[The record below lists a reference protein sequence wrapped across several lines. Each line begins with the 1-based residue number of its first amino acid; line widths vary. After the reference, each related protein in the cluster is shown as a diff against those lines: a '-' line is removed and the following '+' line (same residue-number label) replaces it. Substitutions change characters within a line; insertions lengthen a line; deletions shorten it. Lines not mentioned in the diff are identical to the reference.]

1 MLHLQVI
8 GFVYGLIIEQ
18 FGWTVYIVLAG
29 FAVSCVVSCIYSVP
43 QMRDKLVECLSVGV
57 YNMHNL
63 VVEGSEYTEFYL
75 FPPLLADPASMANVQ
90 KESFVLAA
98 THSRDQWGD
107 QPETSRKYQE
117 EEAQV
122 IQKSSH

>member
-29 FAVSCVVSCIYSVP
+29 FAVSCVVSCIYSAINEG
-43 QMRDKLVECLSVGV
+43 QTCWMSLGV
-57 YNMHNL
+57 YNMHNP

-75 FPPLLADPASMANVQ
+75 FPSLLADPASMANVQ
-90 KESFVLAA
+90 NESFVLAA
-98 THSRDQWGD
+98 THSRD
-107 QPETSRKYQE
+107 
-117 EEAQV
+117 
-122 IQKSSH
+122 